1 MKSDKLIL
9 YIIESAL
16 IIFLLCSIIFNQVLT
31 KTIMAIILLFFM
43 LISMRFIK
51 SYKVRGRYNKKI
63 TSTMIIIGIVYISA
77 LYVLGIY
84 VGFYNATVKLS
95 TWSLINYIIPY
106 IVIIISIENIRK
118 TILLKEDKKSNIIIL
133 IATILLDIAL
143 GINIYAVNSLNDY
156 FTLIGFILFSSI
168 ANNILYNY
176 IITKHRNCKAIIAY
190 KLITIIYVYI
200 IPIIPNI
207 LILFETIIRI
217 VVPYIIYLVLE
228 AMYSKKQKNLSTT
241 VTTKDVIITVS
252 LTIIATVI
260 IMLISCVFR
269 FGVLVIGSGSMTGT
283 INKGDA
289 IIYERLGKEEVI
301 EIGDII
307 VFKNDGVR
315 VIHRVI
321 DKKDSGSGMKY
332 YTKGDANPNEDE
344 GYRVEEDVIGKVRLR
359 IPYIGQL
366 TVKLNEMFENGGQ
379 SGG

>member
-190 KLITIIYVYI
+190 KLITIIDVYLYHC
-200 IPIIPNI
+200 NRFYNKF
-207 LILFETIIRI
+207 L
-217 VVPYIIYLVLE
+217 YYL
-228 AMYSKKQKNLSTT
+228 KQ
-241 VTTKDVIITVS
+241 
-252 LTIIATVI
+252 
-260 IMLISCVFR
+260 
-269 FGVLVIGSGSMTGT
+269 
-283 INKGDA
+283 
-289 IIYERLGKEEVI
+289 
-301 EIGDII
+301 
-307 VFKNDGVR
+307 
-315 VIHRVI
+315 
-321 DKKDSGSGMKY
+321 
-332 YTKGDANPNEDE
+332 
-344 GYRVEEDVIGKVRLR
+344 
-359 IPYIGQL
+359 
-366 TVKLNEMFENGGQ
+366 
-379 SGG
+379 